1 MLLNIKTFVSSVN
14 HSWFNFKLQTQIV
27 LATTILILILVSSI
41 ASWSS
46 TAIYNSP
53 SVNSTSRFINEINSL
68 LKDNL
73 SSLLTEG
80 RTTEI
85 IPFCERFYKNSTS
98 LRYIVFIDAK
108 GTEYGIPY
116 SYEEI
121 LSNYNFYLPFK
132 IYQQPQSMLNT
143 LTNVETRIMVLTNG
157 TFLGLLLVG
166 NSSNSNLFNNK
177 LVTNEIL
184 FSIVVVFV
192 FATVLAAIFVKVTI
206 TRPLNEVSQGLV
218 SIASGDFSRR
228 VDLRFRG
235 GLGDLITSF
244 NELGRRLQLYEEKN
258 REQVLSERFKLES
271 LITTINEG
279 ALLLDTNLQIVLV
292 NVTAIKIFG
301 WKTKTRLIGTPI
313 WSHLPIALQ
322 KKLFVTL
329 QDILFDAQSA
339 IFDGEIENKLNQF
352 PKQSIRIRLKIV
364 YDSVDINKVPTGIG
378 MTIQDLT
385 KEFELDK
392 TQNRFM
398 SNISHELRTPL
409 FNIKSFI
416 ETIQEYDYTL
426 SNWQK
431 RYFLDIVNKETNR
444 LTRLV
449 NDILCISKLDSLKD
463 VPLGTMN
470 LVETINQTTANYQIL
485 ARDKNLYLHSE
496 ISDNNL
502 FVQGNK
508 DLLLQV
514 LTNLIGNALKFTHKR
529 GEIIMRTYIMKNQTI
544 RIEVVDTGVGI
555 VHCYQQY
562 IFQRF
567 YRVENDVHTL
577 KGTGLGLSIVDT
589 ILAEHKTVINVV
601 SKYGV
606 GSAFWFDLISS

>member
-98 LRYIVFIDAK
+98 LRYILFIDAK

-132 IYQQPQSMLNT
+132 IYQQPQSLLNT

-364 YDSVDINKVPTGIG
+364 YDSVDINKVPIGIG

>member
-1 MLLNIKTFVSSVN
+1 VLLNIKTFVSSVN

-184 FSIVVVFV
+184 CSIVVVFV

-364 YDSVDINKVPTGIG
+364 YDSVDINKVPIGIG

>member
-184 FSIVVVFV
+184 CSIVVVFV

-364 YDSVDINKVPTGIG
+364 YDSVDINKVPIGIG